1 MDDIT
6 RLKNLFQSY
15 DPPEGGVQGL
25 REKLNRF
32 ETKKP
37 FFSPPRIALV
47 TSFAVILLVA
57 SALVPKLIKPRPRSN
72 LFMEL
77 VKKSENPAFI
87 KYGYLERN
95 EEAVSIPAGAR
106 SHLTV
111 KRVNTSDKNVKFYL
125 VESIN

>member
-1 MDDIT
+1 MDENI
-6 RLKNLFQSY
+6 RFKSLFKSY

-25 REKLNRF
+25 REKLDRL

-37 FFSPPRIALV
+37 FFSSLKIALV
-47 TSFAVILLVA
+47 TTLAVALLVA
-57 SALVPKLIKPRPRSN
+57 VGFIPGLIKPRNN

-87 KYGYLERN
+87 KYGYLERS
-95 EEAVSIPAGAR
+95 EEAVSIPASAR
-106 SHLTV
+106 SHLTI

-125 VESIN
+125 VENIN

>member
-37 FFSPPRIALV
+37 FFSNPRMALV
-47 TSFAVILLVA
+47 TTFIIVA
-57 SALVPKLIKPRPRSN
+57 LFSVVLIPKLIKPRPRSN

-95 EEAVSIPAGAR
+95 EEAVSIPPSAR
-106 SHLTV
+106 SHLTI
-111 KRVNTSDKNVKFYL
+111 KRIKTSDKNVKFYL